1 MGWLGIADAGRA
13 VRLISRKFLTFRA
26 ACLILIN
33 FDNSKRKDAIMAKNS
48 SRGGSSK
55 SSYSSKGVSAARL
68 HQKSGTSNSFGG
80 YTKVN
85 KGGGNFAMKKTG
97 GGK

>member
-1 MGWLGIADAGRA
+1 
-13 VRLISRKFLTFRA
+13 
-26 ACLILIN
+26 
-33 FDNSKRKDAIMAKNS
+33 MAMNR
-48 SRGGSSK
+48 SRGGSSE
-55 SSYSSKGVSAARL
+55 SSYSSMGVSAARL

-85 KGGGNFAMKKTG
+85 KGNGKFTMKMTG